1 MADTTDL
8 ILALAGHCRVAVQG
22 HGSVMLSLFATGL
35 VGSITH
41 CTSMCGPLVAAQS
54 VECLGQMAPGR
65 GGDWR
70 RLVGAALIPYQ
81 LGRTT
86 TYAALAAMLALPVG
100 FSRLLQSLWWVAPM
114 LLAAAAIG
122 FMVLALRHLGMG
134 LFGAGPSVAAPSTSA
149 GQAGSI
155 GKPAATKPRQVHV
168 TVFTRA
174 FDKVLGLAR
183 PLFQRPVGWR
193 GYGLGILLG
202 FLPCG
207 LLYTAVMIAAA
218 TASPLAAA
226 LGMVA
231 FALGTFP
238 VSWLIGFGSQLAAAN
253 WARLARR
260 LMPYLA
266 LGNALLLFG
275 LAYRYALS

>member
-1 MADTTDL
+1 
-8 ILALAGHCRVAVQG
+8 
-22 HGSVMLSLFATGL
+22 MLSLFATGL

-86 TYAALAAMLALPVG
+86 TYAGLAAMLALPVG

-114 LLAAAAIG
+114 LLATAAIG
-122 FMVLALRHLGMG
+122 FMVLALRHLGTG
-134 LFGAGPSVAAPSTSA
+134 LFGTGPSVADRRAGSVSSSATTSA
-149 GQAGSI
+149 
-155 GKPAATKPRQVHV
+155 PQVHV
-168 TVFTRA
+168 TAFTRA

-183 PLFQRPVGWR
+183 PLFRRPIGWR

-207 LLYTAVMIAAA
+207 LLYTALMIAAA

-226 LGMVA
+226 FGMVS